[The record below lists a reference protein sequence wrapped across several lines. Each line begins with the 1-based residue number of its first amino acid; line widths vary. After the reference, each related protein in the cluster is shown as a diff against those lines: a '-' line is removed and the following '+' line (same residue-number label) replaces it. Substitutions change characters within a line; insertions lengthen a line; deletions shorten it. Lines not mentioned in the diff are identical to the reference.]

1 MPYYYPTIVNYK
13 GLRNECY
20 LFEVD
25 GPEKTTFLVESVVK
39 GYARFIP
46 PKNCSFATFIGIVD
60 GCLTKG
66 SNFPMELQKA
76 FPGVAL
82 KGAVYTFNGQKVKLT
97 RL

>member
-1 MPYYYPTIVNYK
+1 MPYYYPTIVKFK
-13 GLRNECY
+13 GLQNECY

-25 GPEKTTFLVESVVK
+25 GPEKTTFFVENVVK

-46 PKNCSFATFIGIVD
+46 SGKYSFGAFIGIVD
-60 GCLTKG
+60 GCLTEG

-82 KGAVYTFNGQKVKLT
+82 KGAVYTFNGQKGRIS